1 MCWPNTA
8 LLGSLSN
15 TRVADVISEN
25 IMPNGHGTWASDE
38 VFQSENLFQGGVGGV
53 SSNFS

>member
-1 MCWPNTA
+1 MYWPNTA

-15 TRVADVISEN
+15 TRVSEN
-25 IMPNGHGTWASDE
+25 VIPNGHGTWASDE
-38 VFQSENLFQGGVGGV
+38 VFQSENLFQGAVGGV

>member
-38 VFQSENLFQGGVGGV
+38 VFQSENLFRGGVGGV